1 MLSFVSILIVLFS
14 IICFGNSFSL
24 KMANSFYDITEK
36 GADGKDI
43 AFSNFR
49 GKVVYGVNVA
59 SKCGYTASGYA
70 LLSKIAKLK
79 AEGKPVEVLVFPCN
93 QFGAQEPGT
102 DQEVANF
109 CALKGVPNA
118 TVLTKADVN
127 GPQTRPTYKFLKE
140 KKIFGDIAW
149 NFAGKFIIDKDGNP
163 LPVKSDGEVEKLV
176 TDLAK

>member
-1 MLSFVSILIVLFS
+1 
-14 IICFGNSFSL
+14 
-24 KMANSFYDITEK
+24 MASTFYDISEK
-36 GADGKDI
+36 AADGKTVNFDQ
-43 AFSNFR
+43 FR

-79 AEGKPVEVLVFPCN
+79 ADGKPVEVLIFPCN

-102 DQEVANF
+102 DAEVANF

-127 GPQTRPTYKFLKE
+127 GPR
-140 KKIFGDIAW
+140 
-149 NFAGKFIIDKDGNP
+149 
-163 LPVKSDGEVEKLV
+163 
-176 TDLAK
+176 